1 MKFESGLTQGQ
12 VIDNDELCKLFG
24 CSPQGGMRRSLKT
37 NTLVLI
43 SNHVDSIYD
52 DRWIGN
58 IFHYTGMG
66 QKGDQSLTFN
76 QNKTLAES
84 SSNGVDVHLFEVNK
98 EKEYT
103 YQGRVTLAENP
114 YTETQPDQDQIDRKV
129 YVFPLTLDNSSP
141 APVKNTEFVKAQS
154 IREKKAKKLSDEEL
168 MHKAS
173 KAPKKAGE
181 RTVTGTQYERDPYVS
196 RLTKRR
202 AKGICELCEEP
213 APFTDAKGEPYLET
227 HHVEWLARGGE
238 DSLANTV
245 ALCPNCHRQMHVLD
259 SESDKSKLRVKLSSL
274 I

>member
-1 MKFESGLTQGQ
+1 MTFESGLTQGQ
-12 VIDNDELCKLFG
+12 VIDNDQLCKIFT

-58 IFHYTGMG
+58 VFHYTGMG
-66 QKGDQSLTFN
+66 QNGDQSLTFN
-76 QNKTLAES
+76 QNKTLAAS
-84 SSNGVDVHLFEVNK
+84 RTNGVEVHLFEVNK

-103 YQGRVTLAENP
+103 YQGRVTLSGDP
-114 YTETQPDQDQIDRKV
+114 YQEIQPDQDKIDRKV
-129 YVFPLTLDNSSP
+129 YVFPVTLEGSSP
-141 APVKNTEFVKAQS
+141 APVKNTEFFKAQS

-168 MHKAS
+168 LQKAS
-173 KAPKKAGE
+173 KAPKIAGE

-213 APFTDAKGEPYLET
+213 APFTDPKGESYLEI
-227 HHVEWLARGGE
+227 HHVQWLSRGGE

-245 ALCPNCHRQMHVLD
+245 ALCPNCHRRMHVLD
-259 SESDKSKLRVKLSSL
+259 SESDKSKLKAKLRAVD
-274 I
+274 